1 MVSRQ
6 SKKRRLK
13 LPLAL
18 LLGLAAGLAIALH
31 PSTVQP
37 ILHDCLRA
45 IAQMGRWSGVAYILL
60 YNLATL
66 CLLPGSLLS
75 FSGGVLF
82 GLGWGLVYVLIA
94 SLLGATVAFWIG
106 RYVAQTWVYQKL
118 GQFPQFRALNA
129 AVGCEGCKI
138 VLLTRLSPLFPFNLL
153 NYAFGVTQVSLKDYM
168 IGSLGILPGTI
179 MYVYAGSLAGDLTV
193 LSPDTPTLAVMPS
206 TLWLG
211 QWGLRL
217 LGLAATVAVT
227 VYTTHLAQKYLAQSG
242 LTNTSNHPLSY
253 HSTKDL

>member
-1 MVSRQ
+1 MVSHR

-13 LPLAL
+13 VPLAL
-18 LLGLAAGLAIALH
+18 LLGLAAGLAIALY

-37 ILHDCLRA
+37 ILHAGLRA
-45 IAQMGRWSGVAYILL
+45 IAQMGCWSGVAYILL

-75 FSGGVLF
+75 FGGGVLF
-82 GLGWGLVYVLIA
+82 GLGWGLVYVLVA
-94 SLLGATVAFWIG
+94 SLLGATFAFWIG
-106 RYVAQTWVYQKL
+106 RYVAQTWVHHKL
-118 GQFPQFRALNA
+118 KQFPQFRALNA
-129 AVGCEGCKI
+129 AVSCEGCKI

-153 NYAFGVTQVSLKDYM
+153 NYAFGVTQISLKDYM

-179 MYVYAGSLAGDLTV
+179 MYVYAGSLAGDLTL
-193 LSPDTPTLAVMPS
+193 LSSNPPTLAMMPS

-217 LGLAATVAVT
+217 LGFAATIAAT
-227 VYTTHLAQKYLAQSG
+227 VYTTRLAQKYLTQNG
-242 LTNTSNHPLSY
+242 LAHEPCHPLSY
-253 HSTKDL
+253 HSKKNL

>member
-18 LLGLAAGLAIALH
+18 LLGLAVGLAIALH

-37 ILHDCLRA
+37 ILHNCLRA
-45 IAQMGRWSGVAYILL
+45 IAHMGRWSGVAYILL

-75 FSGGVLF
+75 FGGGVLF

-118 GQFPQFRALNA
+118 GRFPQFRALNA

-179 MYVYAGSLAGDLTV
+179 MYVYAGSLAGDRGDGHE
-193 LSPDTPTLAVMPS
+193 SPPDQSPHRLIAECIPHRSAPLKDTWP
-206 TLWLG
+206 
-211 QWGLRL
+211 
-217 LGLAATVAVT
+217 VT
-227 VYTTHLAQKYLAQSG
+227 VHHFVSEAELGAWRSG
-242 LTNTSNHPLSY
+242 RS
-253 HSTKDL
+253 